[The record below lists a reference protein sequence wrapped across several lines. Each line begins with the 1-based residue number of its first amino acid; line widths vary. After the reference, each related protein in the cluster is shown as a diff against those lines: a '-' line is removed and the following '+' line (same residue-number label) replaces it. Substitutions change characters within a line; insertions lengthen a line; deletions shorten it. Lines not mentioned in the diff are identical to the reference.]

1 MTYEEQ
7 LSAAKFMAERDC
19 YRECLDKL
27 RSAVMGRDATVRGMG
42 DKQLHEATDEAV
54 DAVRTRLMPE
64 GYEWSDGFAGAVDF
78 FEAMHDLLYTIDG
91 EEHTG
96 PEMVRDVMARLMPE
110 GCEAHGVVGTM
121 LEYRRVLNGVCNRL
135 GLTDGT
141 GKPEQ
146 DGVIYGEL
154 EKRLMPEGMEWP
166 RYESGAPVLLGSMVS
181 DARGGSTAAISF
193 ELSDDR
199 VYIRDFEGF
208 PSQVLATGERV
219 KCPEADSWERVE
231 DDATKQPYAYC
242 VERGLDDDALPTNEK
257 FARDL
262 VRRCKALAERGE

>member
-1 MTYEEQ
+1 MTYGEH
-7 LSAAKFMAERDC
+7 LSIVKLLAERDC

-27 RSAVMGRDATVRGMG
+27 RSAVMGRDVTVRGMG
-42 DKQLHEATDEAV
+42 DKQLHEVTDEAV
-54 DAVRTRLMPE
+54 DAVRTLLM
-64 GYEWSDGFAGAVDF
+64 S
-78 FEAMHDLLYTIDG
+78 
-91 EEHTG
+91 
-96 PEMVRDVMARLMPE
+96 E
-110 GCEAHGVVGTM
+110 GCESHGVVETM
-121 LEYRRVLNGVCNRL
+121 LRYRRVLNGVCKRL

-181 DARGGSTAAISF
+181 DARGGSAAAISF

-262 VRRCKALAERGE
+262 VRRCKALAGVSE

>member
-1 MTYEEQ
+1 MTYREH
-7 LSAAKFMAERDC
+7 LRIVKLMAERDC

-27 RSAVMGRDATVRGMG
+27 RSAVMGRDVTVRGMG

-64 GYEWSDGFAGAVDF
+64 GYE
-78 FEAMHDLLYTIDG
+78 
-91 EEHTG
+91 
-96 PEMVRDVMARLMPE
+96 
-110 GCEAHGVVGTM
+110 AHGVVGTM
-121 LEYRRVLNGVCNRL
+121 LEYRRVLNGVCERL

-166 RYESGAPVLLGSMVS
+166 RYESGEPVLLGSMVS
-181 DARGGSTAAISF
+181 DTRGGSAAAISF

-219 KCPEADSWERVE
+219 KRPEADSWERVE

-262 VRRCKALAERGE
+262 VRRCKALAGAVE